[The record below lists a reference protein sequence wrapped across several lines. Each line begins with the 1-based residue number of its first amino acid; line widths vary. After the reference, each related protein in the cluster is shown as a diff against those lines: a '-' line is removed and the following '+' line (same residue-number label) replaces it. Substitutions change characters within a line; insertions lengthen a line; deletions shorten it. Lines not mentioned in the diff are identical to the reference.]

1 MWDRSTNIRLEV
13 GILAL
18 KRHQENL
25 AIISHVHQRNSNAK
39 VFAVASH
46 EDEVTELIDAG
57 AEAAWNMYTEAG
69 IGLASEVVSYYQN
82 TDTDGRQEL
91 VRE

>member
-1 MWDRSTNIRLEV
+1 MEV
-13 GILAL
+13 VILAL

-25 AIISHVHQRNSNAK
+25 GIANRVRDRNPAAR

-57 AEAAWNMYTEAG
+57 AEAAWNIYSEAG
-69 IGLASEVVSYYQN
+69 IGLALEVITYYRKKETVN
-82 TDTDGRQEL
+82 K
-91 VRE
+91 